1 MTRTRTGKGQGHKRT
16 YTGKGQEHR
25 EWMEK
30 VKRKTQR
37 RDEDKEKRDRKE

>member
-1 MTRTRTGKGQGHKRT
+1 MTRTGKDKDIHKRT
-16 YTGKGQEHR
+16 YTGKEQEHR

-37 RDEDKEKRDRKE
+37 RDDDKEKRDRKE